1 MSRFFLVGMPGAGKT
16 YWGRKLADK
25 YGLAFTDLDEYIETK
40 EGRAIHEIFATNGE
54 VYFRKKETDCLEQL
68 CLQDN
73 VIVACGGGTPVYNNN
88 LELMKQYGCVVYLQA
103 GIGTLAERLK
113 QDEDNRR
120 PLLKGENIH
129 EQLERLYH
137 ERKDYYEQAD
147 YALQPDER
155 IIANFEQIVE
165 LCTNRR

>member
-16 YWGRKLADK
+16 YWGRKLADR
-25 YGLAFTDLDEYIETK
+25 YGLAFTDLDEYIETT
-40 EGRAIHEIFATNGE
+40 EGRNVHEIFATDGE
-54 VYFRKKETDCLEQL
+54 AYFRKKETDCLEQL

-88 LELMKQYGCVVYLQA
+88 LELMKQHGCVVFLQA
-103 GIGTLAERLK
+103 DIDTLAQRLR
-113 QDEDNRR
+113 QDENSR
-120 PLLKGENIH
+120 PLLKGGNIH
-129 EQLERLYH
+129 GQLERLYN
-137 ERKDYYEQAD
+137 ERKTYYEQAD
-147 YALQPDER
+147 YTLWPDDK